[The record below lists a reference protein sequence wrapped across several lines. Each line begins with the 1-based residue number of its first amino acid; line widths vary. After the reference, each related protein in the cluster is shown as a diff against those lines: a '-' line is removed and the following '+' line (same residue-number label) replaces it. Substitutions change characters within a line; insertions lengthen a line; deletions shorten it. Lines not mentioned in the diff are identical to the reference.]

1 MSCRFEKHGSTAS
14 GASGGHDHSH
24 SHDHDHD
31 GSHSHSHDH
40 ASHDHSGAAHSH
52 SHDAPKLTSSQK
64 YNLTKYDGWTQADID
79 HGHRH
84 EQIDTAGKF
93 VERSL
98 PVYDNRDWEERTF
111 TVGIGG

>member
-1 MSCRFEKHGSTAS
+1 MSCRFEKHGSAAS
-14 GASGGHDHSH
+14 GASGGHDHL
-24 SHDHDHD
+24 HDND
-31 GSHSHSHDH
+31 GHSHSHDH
-40 ASHDHSGAAHSH
+40 GGQPHSHEH
-52 SHDAPKLTSSQK
+52 SHDAPKLTSSEK
-64 YNLTKYDGWTQADID
+64 YNLTKHDGWTQADIE

-93 VERSL
+93 VERKL

>member
-1 MSCRFEKHGSTAS
+1 MSCRFEKHGSSAS
-14 GASGGHDHSH
+14 GASGG
-24 SHDHDHD
+24 HDHDHD